1 MYISI
6 HILQKET
13 ASDLPFGK
21 KMFIKN
27 KKKLSFDSYEKETLQ
42 LLVEDTLR

>member
-27 KKKLSFDSYEKETLQ
+27 KKKCHLILMKKRHFNPW
-42 LLVEDTLR
+42 

>member
-21 KMFIKN
+21 KMFIK
-27 KKKLSFDSYEKETLQ
+27 KLSFDSYEKETLQ